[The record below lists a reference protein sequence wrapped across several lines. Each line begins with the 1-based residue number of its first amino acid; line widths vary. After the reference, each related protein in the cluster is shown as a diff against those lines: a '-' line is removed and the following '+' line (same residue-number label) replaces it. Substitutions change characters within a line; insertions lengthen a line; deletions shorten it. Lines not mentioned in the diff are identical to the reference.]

1 MVTPTYSSTL
11 IRFAHRFAA
20 FQSINFPAALTHE
33 DYAKNS
39 DFSPYKV
46 DLIYKSAEECFKVAR
61 AHGEELLHSVEIT
74 GVSDAGA
81 GAISSTASGKQ
92 QVIHGGEVEMLMKV
106 AIANSVSLMR
116 REQHASAASSKP
128 TKKVLKNGSG
138 GASTANGS
146 AGVSSAAKAPE
157 LLDFSVHPH
166 FPVVA
171 FPDKTKA

>member
-1 MVTPTYSSTL
+1 MQVVKPTYSSTL
-11 IRFAHRFAA
+11 IRFKHRFAA

-61 AHGEELLHSVEIT
+61 AHGEELLRSEEIN
-74 GVSDAGA
+74 DASGA
-81 GAISSTASGKQ
+81 HASSTASGKQ
-92 QVIHGGEVEMLMKV
+92 QVVHGAEVEALMKV

-116 REQHASAASSKP
+116 RDQQAAGSSKP
-128 TKKVLKNGSG
+128 AKKALKNGS
-138 GASTANGS
+138 ASVADGS
-146 AGVSSAAKAPE
+146 AASAAKAPE

-171 FPDKTKA
+171 FPNKAKA

>member
-1 MVTPTYSSTL
+1 MVKPTYSSTL
-11 IRFAHRFAA
+11 IRFEHRFAA

-61 AHGEELLHSVEIT
+61 AHGEELLHSDEINDP
-74 GVSDAGA
+74 SGA
-81 GAISSTASGKQ
+81 HASSTASGKQ
-92 QVIHGGEVEMLMKV
+92 QVIHGAEVEALMKV
-106 AIANSVSLMR
+106 AIANSVSLTR
-116 REQHASAASSKP
+116 REQQATANSRPA
-128 TKKVLKNGSG
+128 KKALKNGSG
-138 GASTANGS
+138 SASTGDAATAAS
-146 AGVSSAAKAPE
+146 AVKAPE
-157 LLDFSVHPH
+157 LLNFSVHPH